1 MKIKKKYTHHNKR
14 PIWRVLPTETSKL
27 IVEEREKDNKQ
38 VYFNCLNIESGKKIF
53 KNFQSEEKFWIGI
66 EAIYNDM
73 IYFHKFAKP
82 DMPQHVGIIAM
93 DLNEQK
99 ILWENFNISFLFIWK
114 EKVYSFQQMFE
125 GRKYFSL
132 DYKSGNLLEDFGD
145 DVGLINEVKKELDE
159 SDAYAGY
166 LFPISYN
173 SNIIVAA
180 NLKEVFQKLRNDFT
194 FSGNIEYV
202 QKNNLLMFNFY
213 VVNSQGNLSNRFK
226 ALDLSSGKYIFEET
240 LIKETKTFA
249 PDSFFVKDDLLFILF
264 GKNRLSVYSIID

>member
-1 MKIKKKYTHHNKR
+1 MKIKKKYTHDNKR
-14 PIWRVLPTETSKL
+14 PIWRVLPTETGKL
-27 IVEEREKDNKQ
+27 LVEEREKDNKQ
-38 VYFNCLNIESGKKIF
+38 VYFNCLNIESAKKVF
-53 KNFQSEEKFWIGI
+53 KNFQLEEKFWIGI
-66 EAIYNDM
+66 ETVYNDV
-73 IYFHKFAKP
+73 IYFHKFVKP

-99 ILWENFNISFLFIWK
+99 ILWENFNNSFLFIWK

-132 DYKSGNLLEDFGD
+132 HYKSGNLLEDFGD
-145 DVGLINEVKKELDE
+145 DVGKINEVKKELDE

-166 LFPISYN
+166 LFPIAYN
-173 SNIIVAA
+173 SNTTVAA
-180 NLKEVFQKLRNDFT
+180 NFKEVFQRLRNDFT

-202 QKNNLLMFNFY
+202 QKNNLLLFNFHI
-213 VVNSQGNLSNRFK
+213 VNSEGNLSNRFK
-226 ALDLSSGKYIFEET
+226 ALDLSSGKFIFEET

-249 PDSFFVKDDLLFILF
+249 PDSFFVKDDHLFLLF

>member
-173 SNIIVAA
+173 SNITASA
-180 NLKEVFQKLRNDFT
+180 NLNEVFQKLRNDFT
-194 FSGNIEYV
+194 FSGTIEYV
-202 QKNNLLMFNFY
+202 QKNGLLLFNFHI
-213 VVNSQGNLSNRFK
+213 VNSEGNFSNRFK

>member
-145 DVGLINEVKKELDE
+145 DVGKINEVKKELDE

>member
-1 MKIKKKYTHHNKR
+1 MKIQKKYIHDNKR
-14 PIWRVLPTETSKL
+14 PIWRVLPTETGKL

-38 VYFNCLNIESGKKIF
+38 VYFHCLNIESGKKIF
-53 KNFQSEEKFWIGI
+53 INLQLEEKFWIGI

-73 IYFHKFAKP
+73 IYFHKFVKP
-82 DMPQHVGIIAM
+82 DMPNHVGIIAM
-93 DLNEQK
+93 NLNEQK
-99 ILWENFNISFLFIWK
+99 ILWENFNNSFLFIWK

-145 DVGLINEVKKELDE
+145 DVGKINEVKKELDE

-173 SNIIVAA
+173 SNITASA
-180 NLKEVFQKLRNDFT
+180 NLNEVFQKLRNDFT
-194 FSGNIEYV
+194 FSGTIEYV
-202 QKNNLLMFNFY
+202 QKNGLLLFNFHI
-213 VVNSQGNLSNRFK
+213 VNSEGNFSNRFK

-249 PDSFFVKDDLLFILF
+249 PDSFFVKDDLLFLLF

>member
-1 MKIKKKYTHHNKR
+1 MKIKKKYTHDNGR
-14 PIWRVLPTETSKL
+14 PIWRILPTELGKL
-27 IVEEREKDNKQ
+27 IIEEREKENKQ

-53 KNFQSEEKFWIGI
+53 KNFQTEEKFWIGI
-66 EAIYNDM
+66 ETVYKDV
-73 IYFHKFAKP
+73 IYFHKFVKP
-82 DMPQHVGIIAM
+82 DMPQHTGIIAM

-99 ILWENFNISFLFIWK
+99 ILWENFNNSFLFTWK
-114 EKVYSFQQMFE
+114 EKVYVFQQNFE
-125 GRKYFSL
+125 RRKYFSL
-132 DYKSGNLLEDFGD
+132 DYKSGNLLENFGD
-145 DVGLINEVKKELDE
+145 DAGKINSVKKELDE

-173 SNIIVAA
+173 SNITVPA

-202 QKNNLLMFNFY
+202 LKNDLLLFNFHI
-213 VVNSQGNLSNRFK
+213 VNSEGNLSNRFK

-240 LIKETKTFA
+240 LIKETRAFA
-249 PDSFFVKDDLLFILF
+249 PDSFFVKDDLLFLLF

>member
-53 KNFQSEEKFWIGI
+53 KNFQLEEKFWIGI

-73 IYFHKFAKP
+73 IYFHKFVKP

-173 SNIIVAA
+173 SNITVAA

-202 QKNNLLMFNFY
+202 QKNNLLLFNFHI
-213 VVNSQGNLSNRFK
+213 VNSEGNLSNRFK

>member
-14 PIWRVLPTETSKL
+14 PIWRVLPTETGKL

-53 KNFQSEEKFWIGI
+53 KNYQLEEKFWIGI

-73 IYFHKFAKP
+73 IYFHKFIKP

-99 ILWENFNISFLFIWK
+99 NLWENFNYSFLFIWK
-114 EKVYSFQQMFE
+114 KKVYCFQQKFE

-145 DVGLINEVKKELDE
+145 DVGKINEVKKELDE
-159 SDAYAGY
+159 SDANASY

-173 SNIIVAA
+173 SNIMVAA

-202 QKNNLLMFNFY
+202 QKNGLLLFNFHI
-213 VVNSQGNLSNRFK
+213 VNSEGNLSNRFK

-240 LIKETKTFA
+240 LTKETKTFA
-249 PDSFFVKDDLLFILF
+249 PDSFFVKDDLLFLLF

>member
-14 PIWRVLPTETSKL
+14 TIWRVLPTETGKL

-38 VYFNCLNIESGKKIF
+38 VYFHCLNIESGKKIF
-53 KNFQSEEKFWIGI
+53 INLQLVEKFWIGI

-73 IYFHKFAKP
+73 IYFHKFVKP
-82 DMPQHVGIIAM
+82 DMPNHVGIIAM
-93 DLNEQK
+93 NLNEQK
-99 ILWENFNISFLFIWK
+99 ILWENFNNSFLFIWK

-145 DVGLINEVKKELDE
+145 DVGKINEVKKELDD

-173 SNIIVAA
+173 SNITASA
-180 NLKEVFQKLRNDFT
+180 NLNEVFQKLRNDFT
-194 FSGNIEYV
+194 FSGTIEYV
-202 QKNNLLMFNFY
+202 QKNGLLLFNFHI
-213 VVNSQGNLSNRFK
+213 VNSEGNFSNRFK

-249 PDSFFVKDDLLFILF
+249 PDSFFVKDDLLFLLF

>member
-173 SNIIVAA
+173 SNITVAA
-180 NLKEVFQKLRNDFT
+180 HLKEVFQKLRNDFT

-202 QKNNLLMFNFY
+202 QKNNLLMFNFHI
-213 VVNSQGNLSNRFK
+213 VNSQGNLSNRFK

>member
-99 ILWENFNISFLFIWK
+99 ILWENFNYSFLFIWK
-114 EKVYSFQQMFE
+114 KKVYCFQQMFE

-202 QKNNLLMFNFY
+202 QKNNLLMFNFHI
-213 VVNSQGNLSNRFK
+213 VNSQGNLSNRFK

>member
-38 VYFNCLNIESGKKIF
+38 VYFNCFNIETGKKIF
-53 KNFQSEEKFWIGI
+53 KNFQLEEKFWIGI
-66 EAIYNDM
+66 EAIYNDV
-73 IYFHKFAKP
+73 IYFHKFIKP
-82 DMPQHVGIIAM
+82 DMPQHIGIIAM

-99 ILWENFNISFLFIWK
+99 ILWENFNNSFLFIWK

-145 DVGLINEVKKELDE
+145 DVGKINEVKKERDE

-173 SNIIVAA
+173 SNITVAA

-194 FSGNIEYV
+194 FSGTIEYV
-202 QKNNLLMFNFY
+202 QKNSLVLFNFHI
-213 VVNSQGNLSNRFK
+213 VNSEGNLSNRFK

-249 PDSFFVKDDLLFILF
+249 PDSFFVKDDLLFLLF

>member
-53 KNFQSEEKFWIGI
+53 KNFQLEEKFWIGI
-66 EAIYNDM
+66 EANYNDM
-73 IYFHKFAKP
+73 IYFHKFVKP

-202 QKNNLLMFNFY
+202 QKNNLLMFNFHI
-213 VVNSQGNLSNRFK
+213 VNSQGNLSNRFK

>member
-1 MKIKKKYTHHNKR
+1 MKIQKKYTHHNKR
-14 PIWRVLPTETSKL
+14 PIWRILPTETGKL

-38 VYFNCLNIESGKKIF
+38 VYFHCLNIESGKKIF
-53 KNFQSEEKFWIGI
+53 INLQLEEKFWIGI

-73 IYFHKFAKP
+73 IYFHKFVKP
-82 DMPQHVGIIAM
+82 DMPNHVGIIAM
-93 DLNEQK
+93 NLNEQK
-99 ILWENFNISFLFIWK
+99 ILWENFNYSFLFIWK
-114 EKVYSFQQMFE
+114 KKVYCFQQMFE

-145 DVGLINEVKKELDE
+145 DVGKINEVKKELDE

-180 NLKEVFQKLRNDFT
+180 NLKEIFQILRNGFT
-194 FSGNIEYV
+194 FSGNIEFL
-202 QKNNLLMFNFY
+202 QKNNLLMFNFH
-213 VVNSQGNLSNRFK
+213 VVNPNDSLSNKFK
-226 ALDLSSGKYIFEET
+226 VLDLSSGKYIFEET

-249 PDSFFVKDDLLFILF
+249 PDSFFVKDDLLFLLF

>member
-14 PIWRVLPTETSKL
+14 PIWRVLPTETGKL

-38 VYFNCLNIESGKKIF
+38 VYFHCLNIESGKKIF
-53 KNFQSEEKFWIGI
+53 INLQLEEKFWIGI

-73 IYFHKFAKP
+73 IYFHKFIKP
-82 DMPQHVGIIAM
+82 DMPNHVGIIAM
-93 DLNEQK
+93 NLNEQK
-99 ILWENFNISFLFIWK
+99 ILWENFNYSFLFIWK
-114 EKVYSFQQMFE
+114 KKVYCFQQMFE

-145 DVGLINEVKKELDE
+145 DVGKINEVKKELDE
-159 SDAYAGY
+159 SVAYAGY

-173 SNIIVAA
+173 SNITVSA
-180 NLKEVFQKLRNDFT
+180 NLNEVFQKLRNDFT
-194 FSGNIEYV
+194 FSGTIEYV
-202 QKNNLLMFNFY
+202 QKNGLLLFNFHI
-213 VVNSQGNLSNRFK
+213 VNSEGNFSNRFK

-249 PDSFFVKDDLLFILF
+249 PDSFFVKDDLLFLLF